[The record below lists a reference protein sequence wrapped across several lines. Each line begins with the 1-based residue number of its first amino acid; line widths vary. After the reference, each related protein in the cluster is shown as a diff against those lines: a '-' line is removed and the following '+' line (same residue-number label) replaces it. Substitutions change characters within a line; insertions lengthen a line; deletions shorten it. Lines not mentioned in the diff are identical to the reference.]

1 MAPSILGQMMK
12 EKGYES
18 TKIESIANQT
28 APDHFSTGS
37 LALNGILSGNV
48 YNGIPEDTIVAL
60 CGESNTGKSYILA
73 HLVKAAIEKGYEVLL
88 FDSERAIRKD
98 YYVRIGCDVS
108 KIYRIPVGSTLDF
121 RNKAFKIIQDY
132 YSRAGSEGKLFVGL
146 DSLANLA
153 SEKEL
158 ADSEA
163 EKVVADQGNN
173 AKGQN
178 SAFRVLSSL
187 ASEFNFPC
195 VFTNHVYASIGEFIA
210 TRPKISGGGKA
221 IYNSHIILFFERLV
235 NKEEVEDAFGSM
247 KKTQVG
253 MKMKITTIK
262 NREYPEEKSVN
273 VSLRYDQG
281 LNPYS
286 GLLDFAI
293 RAGVLENKP
302 KGYLVTATGK
312 TVYDSDLYSPEIF
325 TPEALV
331 KINEW
336 LGKNGYSSL
345 SEVLTSDVA
354 KAVQDVGVEN
364 EEESTEEGK
373 KTRGRKKS

>member
-1 MAPSILGQMMK
+1 MAKSILAQMMK
-12 EKGYES
+12 EKAYEDV
-18 TKIESIANQT
+18 KIESVSDQV
-28 APDHFSTGS
+28 PSEHLSTGS
-37 LALNGILSGNV
+37 FALNSILSGNTF
-48 YNGIPEDTIVAL
+48 NGIPEDTIVAL

-73 HLVKAAIEKGYEVLL
+73 HLVKSAIEADYDVLL

-98 YYVRIGCDVS
+98 YYSRIGCDTS
-108 KIYRIPVGSTLDF
+108 RIFRIPVGSTLDF
-121 RNKAFKIIQDY
+121 RNKAFKIVQEY
-132 YSRAGSEGKLFVGL
+132 YARAEGKSKLFVGL

-158 ADSEA
+158 ADCEA

-187 ASEFNFPC
+187 ASEYNFPC

-235 NKEEVEDAFGSM
+235 NKEEVEDVFG
-247 KKTQVG
+247 KKKNTQIG

-273 VSLRYDQG
+273 VAIRYDEG

-293 RAGVLENKP
+293 RAGVIENKS

-312 TVYDSDLYSPEIF
+312 TVYDKDLYTPEIF
-325 TPEALV
+325 TKEALD

-336 LGKNGYSSL
+336 MGKNSYSNL
-345 SEVLTSDVA
+345 SDVFSSDVA
-354 KAVQDVGVEN
+354 SAVQGIGEAD
-364 EEESTEEGK
+364 EEEDGEEVRTK
-373 KTRGRKKS
+373 K